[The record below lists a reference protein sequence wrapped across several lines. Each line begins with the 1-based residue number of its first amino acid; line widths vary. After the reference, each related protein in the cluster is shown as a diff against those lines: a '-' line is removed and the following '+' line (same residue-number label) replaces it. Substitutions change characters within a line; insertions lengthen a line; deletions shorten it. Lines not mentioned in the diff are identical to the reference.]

1 MPLMTYA
8 LKNNKLIHVDD
19 VESGI
24 ACGCVCPACGSTLI
38 ARKGEINIHHFA
50 HSSLNECKGGYE
62 TSLHLL
68 AKEILSETGEI
79 LLPPVKL
86 CDEPDTA
93 TNDFLIDRHGF
104 NTVTNVCLI
113 GKHRIKDF
121 DNVYT
126 EKRTGDIIPDLI
138 LEKGKRELIVEI
150 YVTHKV
156 DDAKLQKIKDLGIS
170 AIEIDLS
177 KTDKSISKQQLKDLL
192 LNNVENKRWL
202 YNSKAAKKFAEIC
215 EDSEKKPV
223 IRRRCANH
231 VDFCP
236 IEARTWKGKRYT
248 NLPYA
253 NLNDDCSNCQYLI
266 KYYDGIN
273 EYIICNGKNKTIDKI
288 IKNKGEN

>member
-24 ACGCVCPACGSTLI
+24 ACGCICPACGSNLI
-38 ARKGEINIHHFA
+38 ARKGEINSHHFA
-50 HSSLNECKGGYE
+50 HSSSSECKGGYE

-79 LLPPVKL
+79 LLPPIKL
-86 CDEPDTA
+86 IDECNA
-93 TNDFLIDRHGF
+93 TNA
-104 NTVTNVCLI
+104 CLI
-113 GKHRIKDF
+113 GKHRIKKI

-223 IRRRCANH
+223 ISRGFANH

-253 NLNDDCSNCQYLI
+253 NLIDDCFDCQYLI
-266 KYYDGIN
+266 KYYDDGIN

>member
-1 MPLMTYA
+1 MALMTYA
-8 LKNNKLIHVDD
+8 LKNNKLVHVDD

-24 ACGCVCPACGSTLI
+24 ACGCVCPSCGVNLI
-38 ARKGEINIHHFA
+38 ARKGEINVHHFA
-50 HSSLNECKGGYE
+50 HSSSCECKSGYE

-86 CDEPDTA
+86 CGESHT
-93 TNDFLIDRHGF
+93 TNVFLIGR
-104 NTVTNVCLI
+104 
-113 GKHRIKDF
+113 HRIKSF

-138 LEKGKRELIVEI
+138 LEKNKRELIVEI

-177 KTDKSISKQQLKDLL
+177 QTEKSISKQELKDLL
-192 LNNVENKRWL
+192 LNSIENKRWL
-202 YNSKAAKKFAEIC
+202 YNSKAEEKFIEIC
-215 EDSEKKPV
+215 KNSEIKP
-223 IRRRCANH
+223 IFHRGFASH
-231 VDFCP
+231 IDYCP
-236 IEARTWKGKRYT
+236 REVRTWNGRRYT

-253 NLNDDCSNCQYLI
+253 NLYDDCSDCKYFI
-266 KYYDGIN
+266 KYYNDDDN
-273 EYIICNGKNKTIDKI
+273 EYIICNGKNKMIDD
-288 IKNKGEN
+288 IKQTKEKLL